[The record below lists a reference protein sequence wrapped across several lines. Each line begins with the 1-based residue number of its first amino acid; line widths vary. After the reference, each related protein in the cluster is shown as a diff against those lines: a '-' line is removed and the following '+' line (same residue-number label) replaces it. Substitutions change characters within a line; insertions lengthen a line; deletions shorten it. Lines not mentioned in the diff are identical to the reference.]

1 MLQLYDKEKTKL
13 AGLVDYKDLCIEYD
27 LNSGDSTLSFFY
39 PKSSKYYDLIEE
51 EGYIKTKTHE
61 FVIKEKNVEGIYT
74 NFKCSLNLEDLEGK
88 PWERFESVE
97 HTIDK
102 ALSLA
107 LAGTGWIVGKCTL
120 KKKRTVRI
128 TDTSSL
134 GIVQEIKKIYRCDLV
149 FNTLTKTID
158 VHEHLGED
166 KGTYFIESLNL
177 KALGI
182 QGNSYN
188 YCTRIIPIGKDDLK
202 ISTINNGKGYV
213 ENYQYS
219 NKIKTIIWK
228 DDRYTIAQNLKEDAE
243 AKLEEL
249 SKPYRSYAATI
260 LNLAKL
266 NNDYKDILDYKLGD
280 TITLISKSNKFR
292 DKQRIVK
299 IVEYPKDHT
308 KDTVE
313 LANTKLSFEEIQQE
327 FQDAA
332 DTVFN
337 ITSDNGTVKGK
348 TIDSIESKQIK
359 NFENEVIKAV
369 NIESINAKVKHL
381 EAYTVTIT
389 GQIKSVQGTIGTIT
403 SNVANIDKLVV
414 SHSAELNEVKVNKAD
429 ITELNAVNSKI
440 NIVEANIGKIETLVN
455 GNLSSINIQAGGI
468 TGVSLN
474 MKTIFVTDANIV
486 SVNASKVKAGTIDTN
501 LVNIQSKDGKLAIK
515 DNTIQIKDNSRVRV
529 QVGKDASNDY
539 SMYVWDSAGKLMFD
553 ATGLKADGIKN
564 KIIRDNMVADNANI
578 DGKKLNISSVI
589 THINEG
595 TTTIKSSKVQIDG
608 TNQTLD
614 IAFNSLKSQVGSTK
628 SLTEKNSTT
637 ISIIQGQIDTAI
649 NNTTISKDGKNILL
663 KDDYNRTVTK
673 VDSMKST
680 IGSYTTQIN
689 QATGKLSSIE
699 NKVNVV
705 ERNLTSITQRVSST
719 ESNTTTLT
727 NKVNQV
733 DGKIND
739 AKYEA
744 INKANEIK
752 DVRSTNESPQWY
764 MQNHPRKLVKEF
776 KSSNTIGVNSGATYG
791 TLETKVPWN
800 DSSGGYPT
808 QTFYSNN
815 KTYER
820 TGTSNTS
827 WCTWKQIEDINGSQN
842 KANKALT
849 DAKAYITTEVTK
861 TNNKVASIETSL
873 SSITS
878 KVKAVETTTTKINS
892 QSAQNKQNISK
903 VETRLKTAES
913 KLTKGALTT
922 TIGNYYT
929 TSSQVNGIVTSKG
942 YATET
947 QVKQIVNG
955 LQVKI
960 SENGGYNLLYNGDFR
975 RKSFWVGSIK
985 KWFLNGDSLSNDGKA
1000 MGIQNKSANVTAYVQ
1015 QYIESRNLISAPQ
1028 YTISAY
1034 VNLKS
1039 GSGIVTEA
1047 SEIRIYCRITY
1058 EDDSIVYNN
1067 IYLDLEK
1074 VDKWYRVSKTF
1085 TRNMTKNIKQLTFSV
1100 GVKNTN
1106 YIIFISQAMLNVGDL
1121 VPWSPNPNEAYDG
1134 IITADKDGI
1143 TVEASNVNSRT
1154 HMGADGL
1161 KITKT
1166 DINEDVFFV
1175 NSKGI
1180 LNFDGIV
1187 TTHNGS
1193 RKSGYFGL
1201 DSVKFYNWWE
1211 DTNEIIAHFF
1221 GGKSDDNKRTAEIL
1235 GKDCFKLGIGEPN
1248 GKGGNIIKGT
1258 KSKLEIYADTDFEN
1272 HKINNLN
1279 SINENKYTDLWISR
1293 LFIRNNQINN
1303 NIDSGNLWLNYW
1315 RGYNSPNKISDQGVY
1330 IGNGNNDGSYGRFV
1344 CGDLKAYG
1352 KKNCVVETDYGHLEI
1367 NAYETADYYFGD
1379 IGETILDDEGYSYV
1393 YIDSIFAQTVN
1404 TVRKYQVFLSV
1415 YGEGIANVIERHP
1428 TYFVIKGTPGIE
1440 IGYEIK
1446 AKRKGYEDY
1455 RLEREVNS
1463 FVKGQEHG
1471 LDDNYKREKEIFYN
1485 SIVNTIEDNMDL
1497 DNTQLVEF
1505 VDRKSTEYAENKELL
1520 NIVEESVL
1528 NESIN

>member
-1 MLQLYDKEKTKL
+1 MLQLYDKEKMKL

-39 PKSSKYYDLIEE
+39 PKSSKYYDFIEE

-134 GIVQEIKKIYRCDLV
+134 GVVQEIKKVYRCDLV

-158 VHEHLGED
+158 VDEHLGED

-188 YCTRIIPIGKDDLK
+188 YCTRIIPIGKDNLK
-202 ISTINNGKGYV
+202 ISSINNGKRYV

-337 ITSDNGTVKGK
+337 ITSDNGTVKGE
-348 TIDSIESKQIK
+348 TIDNIESKQIK
-359 NFENEVIKAV
+359 NFEKEVIKAV

-381 EAYTVTIT
+381 EAYTVTIS
-389 GQIKSVQGTIGTIT
+389 GQITSVQGTIGTIT

-414 SHSAELNEVKVNKAD
+414 SHSAELNEVKINKAD

-440 NIVEANIGKIETLVN
+440 NIVESNVGKIETLVN

-501 LVNIQSKDGKLAIK
+501 LVNIQSKDGKLTIK

-529 QVGKDASNDY
+529 QIGKDASNDY

-578 DGKKLNISSVI
+578 DGKKLNISSII

-608 TNQTLD
+608 SNQTLD
-614 IAFNSLKSQVGSTK
+614 IAFNSLKSQVGGTK

-637 ISIIQGQIDTAI
+637 ISIMKGQISTAI

-680 IGSYTTQIN
+680 LVSHTTQIS
-689 QATGKLSSIE
+689 QATGKLSNVE

-719 ESNTTTLT
+719 ESNTTKLATEIGKVDSKINNAKSSAIATSSTDAT
-727 NKVNQV
+727 NK
-733 DGKIND
+733 
-739 AKYEA
+739 
-744 INKANEIK
+744 
-752 DVRSTNESPQWY
+752 S
-764 MQNHPRKLVKEF
+764 
-776 KSSNTIGVNSGATYG
+776 
-791 TLETKVPWN
+791 
-800 DSSGGYPT
+800 
-808 QTFYSNN
+808 N
-815 KTYER
+815 KTFAE
-820 TGTSNTS
+820 
-827 WCTWKQIEDINGSQN
+827 
-842 KANKALT
+842 
-849 DAKAYITTEVTK
+849 AKTFTTTEVKK

-878 KVKAVETTTTKINS
+878 RVKDVETTATKINS
-892 QSAQNKQNISK
+892 QSSQNKQNISK

-975 RKSFWVGSIK
+975 RESFWVGSIK

-1000 MGIQNKSANVTAYVQ
+1000 MGIQNESANVTAYVQ
-1015 QYIESRNLISAPQ
+1015 QYIENKNLISAPK

-1047 SEIRIYCRITY
+1047 SEIRVYCRITY
-1058 EDDSIVYNN
+1058 EDNSTVYNN
-1067 IYLDLEK
+1067 IYLDLKK

-1085 TRNMTKNIKQLTFSV
+1085 TRDMTKNIKQLTFSV

-1154 HMGADGL
+1154 HMGADGF

-1201 DSVKFYNWWE
+1201 DSVKFFNWWE
-1211 DTNEIIAHFF
+1211 DTNETIAHFF
-1221 GGKSDDNKRTAEIL
+1221 GGKSDDNKRTAEML
-1235 GKDCFKLGIGEPN
+1235 GKDCFKLGIGDPN

-1272 HKINNLN
+1272 YKINNLN
-1279 SINENKYTDLWISR
+1279 AINEDKTTDLWIDKI
-1293 LFIRNNQINN
+1293 FIRSNQINN
-1303 NIDSGNLWLNYW
+1303 NYKSGNLWLNYW
-1315 RGYNSPNKISDQGVY
+1315 RGYNSPEPSGQGVY
-1330 IGNGNNDGSYGRFV
+1330 IGNGNNDGSYGLLKCDDF
-1344 CGDLKAYG
+1344 KAYG
-1352 KKNCVVETDYGHLEI
+1352 KKNCIIETDYGHLEI

-1379 IGETILDDEGYSYV
+1379 IGETILDDKGYSYV

-1428 TYFVIKGTPGIE
+1428 TYFVIKGTPEIE

-1455 RLEREVNS
+1455 RLEREVNI

-1471 LDDNYKREKEIFYN
+1471 LDIDYTEEKENFNN
-1485 SIVNTIEDNMDL
+1485 SIVNKIEDNMDL
-1497 DNTQLVEF
+1497 DNAQLVEF

>member
-13 AGLVDYKDLCIEYD
+13 TGLVDYKDLCIEYD

-102 ALSLA
+102 TLSLA

-134 GIVQEIKKIYRCDLV
+134 GVVQEIKKVYRCDLV
-149 FNTLTKTID
+149 FNALTKTID
-158 VHEHLGED
+158 VYEHLGED

-188 YCTRIIPIGKDDLK
+188 YCTRIIPIGKDNLK
-202 ISTINNGKGYV
+202 ISSINNGKGYV

-337 ITSDNGTVKGK
+337 ITSDNGTVKGE

-359 NFENEVIKAV
+359 NFEKEVIKAV

-381 EAYTVTIT
+381 EAYTVTIS
-389 GQIKSVQGTIGTIT
+389 GQITSVQGTIGTIT

-414 SHSAELNEVKVNKAD
+414 SHSAELNEVKINKAD

-440 NIVEANIGKIETLVN
+440 NIVESNVGKIETLVN

-501 LVNIQSKDGKLAIK
+501 LVNIQSKDGKLTIK

-529 QVGKDASNDY
+529 QIGKDASNDY

-578 DGKKLNISSVI
+578 DGKKLNISSII

-608 TNQTLD
+608 SNQTLD
-614 IAFNSLKSQVGSTK
+614 IAFNSLKSQVGGTK

-637 ISIIQGQIDTAI
+637 ISIMQGQISTAI
-649 NNTTISKDGKNILL
+649 NNTTISKNGKNILL

-680 IGSYTTQIN
+680 IGSHTTQIN
-689 QATGKLSSIE
+689 QATGKLSNVE

-705 ERNLTSITQRVSST
+705 QRNLTSITQRVSST
-719 ESNTTTLT
+719 ESNTTKLATEIGKVDSEINNAKNSAIATASTDAT
-727 NKVNQV
+727 NKSN
-733 DGKIND
+733 KTLAE
-739 AKYEA
+739 AKTFTTT
-744 INKANEIK
+744 EIK
-752 DVRSTNESPQWY
+752 
-764 MQNHPRKLVKEF
+764 
-776 KSSNTIGVNSGATYG
+776 
-791 TLETKVPWN
+791 
-800 DSSGGYPT
+800 
-808 QTFYSNN
+808 
-815 KTYER
+815 
-820 TGTSNTS
+820 
-827 WCTWKQIEDINGSQN
+827 
-842 KANKALT
+842 
-849 DAKAYITTEVTK
+849 K

-878 KVKAVETTTTKINS
+878 RVKDVETTTTKINS
-892 QSAQNKQNISK
+892 QSSQNKQNISK

-929 TSSQVNGIVTSKG
+929 TSSQVNGIVTSKD

-947 QVKQIVNG
+947 QVQQIVSG

-975 RKSFWVGSIK
+975 RESFWVGGIK

-1000 MGIQNKSANVTAYVQ
+1000 MGIQNESANVTAYVQ
-1015 QYIESRNLISAPQ
+1015 QYIENKNLISAPK
-1028 YTISAY
+1028 YTILAY

-1047 SEIRIYCRITY
+1047 SEIRVYCRITY
-1058 EDDSIVYNN
+1058 EDNSTVYNN
-1067 IYLDLEK
+1067 IYLDLKK

-1085 TRNMTKNIKQLTFSV
+1085 TRDMTKNIKQLTFSV

-1154 HMGADGL
+1154 HMGADGF

-1201 DSVKFYNWWE
+1201 DSIKFFNWWE
-1211 DTNEIIAHFF
+1211 DTNETIAHFF
-1221 GGKSDDNKRTAEIL
+1221 GGKSDDNKRTAEML
-1235 GKDCFKLGIGEPN
+1235 GKDCFKLGIGDPN

-1272 HKINNLN
+1272 YKINNLN
-1279 SINENKYTDLWISR
+1279 AINEDKTTDLWIDKI
-1293 LFIRNNQINN
+1293 FIRSNQINN
-1303 NIDSGNLWLNYW
+1303 NYKSGNLWLNYW
-1315 RGYNSPNKISDQGVY
+1315 RGYNSPEPSGQGVY
-1330 IGNGNNDGSYGRFV
+1330 IGNGNNDGSYGLLKCDDF
-1344 CGDLKAYG
+1344 KAYG
-1352 KKNCVVETDYGHLEI
+1352 KKNCIIETDYGHLEI

-1379 IGETILDDEGYSYV
+1379 IGETILDDKGYSYV

-1428 TYFVIKGTPGIE
+1428 TYFVIKGTPEIE

-1455 RLEREVNS
+1455 RLEREVNI

-1471 LDDNYKREKEIFYN
+1471 LDIDYTEEKENFNN
-1485 SIVNTIEDNMDL
+1485 SIVNKIEDNMDL